1 MWRIDHMRGM
11 MCRVCNH
18 TWINAMVTSPEG
30 PGPDQG
36 DRPGRVRTPAMSIG
50 LPDAGRDDDGTARPA
65 AGYSSHSSGTP
76 SSGAP
81 NSGQPSLNPIIH
93 TRLTTPAL
101 TGGFDLLG
109 PVFTREVIH
118 LRCAAPA
125 GLEDGPWM
133 GAAVRGALGR
143 VLEERAAN
151 GGAGGRPDPF
161 NRPSA
166 FAILFQTQAM
176 LTRRLEVPRPWR
188 LRVQR
193 RGRGLTIEIA
203 LYGFAGYWA
212 PAVADALVE
221 ALAAGVSLRAQGRMR
236 VPWPVEALEIRRIT
250 GLPLPPDTSRALVL
264 DIETPLALKAGG
276 ALAGHLDNLP
286 MMLADRASGLAR
298 WHDIAITADFSALR
312 TASRRLRIQADG
324 LVPDRWERRSGRLA
338 GRIIPMAGFR
348 GRLVLQDLDPAFA
361 LPLAIAADAHLGQGA
376 TAGLGWFSVS
386 ED

>member
-1 MWRIDHMRGM
+1 MTPFGPAK
-11 MCRVCNH
+11 V
-18 TWINAMVTSPEG
+18 G
-30 PGPDQG
+30 PGHDQK
-36 DRPGRVRTPAMSIG
+36 PA
-50 LPDAGRDDDGTARPA
+50 TAPTSA
-65 AGYSSHSSGTP
+65 AE
-76 SSGAP
+76 
-81 NSGQPSLNPIIH
+81 
-93 TRLTTPAL
+93 RLTTPAL

-151 GGAGGRPDPF
+151 GGTGGRRDPF

-193 RGRGLTIEIA
+193 RGRSLTIEIA

-221 ALAAGVSLRAQGRMR
+221 ALAAGVSLRALGRMR
-236 VPWPVEALEIRRIT
+236 VPWPVEALEIRRVT
-250 GLPLPPDTSRALVL
+250 GLTLPPDTSRPLVL

-324 LVPDRWERRSGRLA
+324 LIPDRWERRSGRLA

-348 GRLVLQDLDPAFA
+348 GRLILQDLDPAFA